1 VDFTIS
7 NGFPDLNTSLHY
19 IDQKGGGNEY
29 ILAIEKVG
37 RILEAYD
44 HDKKIPFYGNL
55 LFLYFRIWRS
65 LQGTINLEF

>member
-1 VDFTIS
+1 LNSLDIQAVDFTIS

-19 IDQKGGGNEY
+19 IDQKNGNDGGNEY

-44 HDKKIPFYGNL
+44 HDKKIPFYGKNFIL
-55 LFLYFRIWRS
+55 
-65 LQGTINLEF
+65 